1 MRRPHKGVSPRI
13 VVAREPGAPY
23 SETMLWFIA
32 FLLIVWLAV
41 VITGFIVK
49 GLLWL
54 AVFGLVM
61 FALTSVWL
69 YLANR
74 D

>member
-1 MRRPHKGVSPRI
+1 
-13 VVAREPGAPY
+13 
-23 SETMLWFIA
+23 MLWFIG

-41 VITGFIVK
+41 VITGFVVE

-61 FALTSVWL
+61 FALTSVWM
-69 YLANR
+69 YVANR
-74 D
+74 S

>member
-1 MRRPHKGVSPRI
+1 
-13 VVAREPGAPY
+13 
-23 SETMLWFIA
+23 MLWFIG

-41 VITGFIVK
+41 VITGFVVK

-61 FALTSVWL
+61 FALTSVWM
-69 YLANR
+69 YVANR
-74 D
+74 S